1 MIFSSSLL
9 LTHLSYRPALFKA
22 SKKNLICLLL
32 LKAGK
37 NFSNAANRSMDVMC
51 ECCLP
56 RIQSCPR
63 TSGCTVTLSHRQHD
77 ASSDSPEL
85 VSSEVLGAA
94 VWPPS
99 SLPHLEFLFSVSDR
113 TRSGSF
119 STNFLNSP
127 EICSKGSYTP
137 ASGPRSLILDLPQ
150 SRFLCSSSSKP
161 KALPPVLL
169 LETLETTNKSAVWER
184 SPLLGWW
191 GTVRSLMLWSW
202 LFRTTCGKNLQLTGS
217 QWEEKRLLWH
227 FGSTEDVSGSF

>member
-77 ASSDSPEL
+77 ASSDTW
-85 VSSEVLGAA
+85 A
-94 VWPPS
+94 
-99 SLPHLEFLFSVSDR
+99 
-113 TRSGSF
+113 
-119 STNFLNSP
+119 
-127 EICSKGSYTP
+127 
-137 ASGPRSLILDLPQ
+137 
-150 SRFLCSSSSKP
+150 
-161 KALPPVLL
+161 
-169 LETLETTNKSAVWER
+169 
-184 SPLLGWW
+184 
-191 GTVRSLMLWSW
+191 
-202 LFRTTCGKNLQLTGS
+202 
-217 QWEEKRLLWH
+217 RLLWGFRSSCVTSIVSATPGVSVFSLWQNTLRFVQH
-227 FGSTEDVSGSF
+227 KLPEFTWDLLQRFVHTCFGSSESYSWSPPVAVSLQQLLKAEGSASCSTFRNSRNHK